1 MSNANYLWVEK
12 YRPTTIS
19 DYVWIDPGQQRQVKG
34 WIDDKNIPH
43 LLLSGPPGTG
53 KTTLAKVLC
62 NELGVERA
70 DFMFINASHETGV
83 ENLRSKVS
91 SFCQTMPF
99 GDFKVI
105 LLDEADY
112 LSPGAQA
119 VLRGM
124 MEQYA
129 GVARFILTCNY
140 PNRVIPAIHSRTQ
153 GFAFHNLDEEAFTMR
168 LVDILKTE
176 GVPIETEED
185 VTALQAFIKGTYPDL
200 RKAINTAQ
208 QYSKSGKLVMPRS
221 ESTDSTADW
230 KIEAVA
236 LIQNGSVRQARE
248 LICAKI
254 TLEEFEDTYKLL
266 YRNLEWWGESEDLQ
280 DAAIV
285 IIKDGMVNHSLCA
298 DPEINLS
305 STLVRLDRL
314 RRGLDPM

>member
-12 YRPTTIS
+12 YRPATIS
-19 DYVWIDPGQQRQVKG
+19 DYVWIDQGQNKQVQG

-62 NELGVERA
+62 NELGVEKA

-83 ENLRSKVS
+83 ENLRTKVS

-153 GFAFHNLDEEAFTMR
+153 GFAFHNLDEDAFTMR

-208 QYSKSGKLVMPRS
+208 QYSKSGRLLMPRS
-221 ESTDSTADW
+221 DNEGSTADW

-248 LICAKI
+248 LICSKI

-266 YRNLEWWGESEDLQ
+266 YRNLGWWGDNEDLQ
-280 DAAIV
+280 DAAII

-305 STLVRLDRL
+305 ATLVRLDRL